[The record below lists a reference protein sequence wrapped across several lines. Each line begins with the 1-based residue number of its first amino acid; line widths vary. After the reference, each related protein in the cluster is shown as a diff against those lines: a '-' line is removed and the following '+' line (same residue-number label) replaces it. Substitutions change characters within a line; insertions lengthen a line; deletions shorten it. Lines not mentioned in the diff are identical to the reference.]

1 MRYTNIFQLSFTAA
15 FVQWSLASEIPDHVL
30 LDRTLQ
36 DTIEQDGYDTCLYV
50 CEDNDEHP
58 SIPVQVTI
66 AEAENQ
72 GFFGRIMNRL
82 DGTFHSGSR
91 FGRLMNG
98 LFNFFRPLQQQNKP
112 KYKIS
117 TDLLVSTLSR
127 ASVKAKALAA
137 MIRSDSE
144 SFAAESA
151 APNVVTTLLEWSAE
165 SMESVALVIDPIVDD
180 MSQYETMDL
189 ATVSCAMGQLLTQ
202 IGNATIPN
210 IVSVAEIIYT
220 KSGNATMER
229 LYKNYVAEKKTTP
242 LVDARA
248 AVVDATNQC
257 VDDSNSAVLNDQSFI
272 PTQMVIAANG
282 SLGIS
287 RPLQLRMLEQTIIF
301 PLSLLSSMTT
311 VIFAIFMN
319 VSSVIVKNFIISQ
332 QGPPSN
338 NDDFRYDDDCTAFA
352 CGSDFTKFLIISIL
366 TWLIFAPILLPILLP
381 VAIIQFLFRLI
392 QMLLSPILS
401 PGEVSKPINEVL
413 YYVMLVVESP
423 MENMLVS
430 LKHIYNNDGQE
441 EAALELDCD
450 VQTILCQYDVL
461 MASLPF

>member
-1 MRYTNIFQLSFTAA
+1 MQ
-15 FVQWSLASEIPDHVL
+15 DHVL
-30 LDRTLQ
+30 LDRRLQ
-36 DTIEQDGYDTCLYV
+36 DTIEQDGDDTCLYV
-50 CEDNDEHP
+50 CEDNDEPP

-66 AEAENQ
+66 AEAKNQ
-72 GFFGRIMNRL
+72 GFFGKIMNRL
-82 DGTFHSGSR
+82 NGTFHSGSR
-91 FGRLMNG
+91 FGRFMNG
-98 LFNFFRPLQQQNKP
+98 LFNFVRPLQQQNKP

-165 SMESVALVIDPIVDD
+165 NMGSMALVIDPIVYE

-189 ATVSCAMGQLLTQ
+189 ATVSCAMGHLLTH
-202 IGNATIPN
+202 IGNTTIPN
-210 IVSVAEIIYT
+210 IVSIAEIVYT

-229 LYKNYVAEKKTTP
+229 FYKNYMAVKKTTP
-242 LVDARA
+242 LVDAGA

-257 VDDSNSAVLNDQSFI
+257 VDDSDSAVPNDQDSI
-272 PTQMVIAANG
+272 PTQMVIAAVSN
-282 SLGIS
+282 LGIS

-332 QGPPSN
+332 QGPTSTRQ
-338 NDDFRYDDDCTAFA
+338 FDDDCTGYA
-352 CGSDFTKFLIISIL
+352 CGSDLIKVLIISIL
-366 TWLIFAPILLPILLP
+366 TWLIVAPILIPILLPF
-381 VAIIQFLFRLI
+381 AIVQFIFRLI

-401 PGEVSKPINEVL
+401 SGDTSKSISDVL
-413 YYVMLVVESP
+413 HYVTLTVESP

-430 LKHIYNNDGQE
+430 LKHIYNNDGQD
-441 EAALELDCD
+441 EAVLELDCD
-450 VQTILCQYDVL
+450 VQTILCQNDVL